1 MVRVCTKE
9 CTWECVYGRVCM
21 GECVN
26 DGCEWCVWTIVRGE
40 SAYGRECVSV
50 CEQYPLEMYDSAY
63 ERVCGCVCVGV

>member
-1 MVRVCTKE
+1 
-9 CTWECVYGRVCM
+9 M